1 MLRLDGA
8 ASIEEYERFCR
19 GHLPDPYPLF
29 QRLQAEDP
37 VHWSD
42 LLGAWVI
49 TRYSGVVAGLR
60 DPRLSSER
68 VPVFMGSLPQPLR
81 SQVHPLGEHLSRWV
95 SQVNPPDHTRLR
107 RLISIA
113 FTPKTVEKVR
123 PRIQEVVDGLI
134 DKVKQDGQMDL
145 IEQFAY
151 PLPATVISEMLGV
164 PSRGQDRFR
173 RWSDDIMAFV
183 GVSVLA
189 LPAIAEKCYQSLS
202 ELTAYFET
210 IIQECRSN
218 PREDLISALVAAEE
232 QGDRLSA
239 EELISMCSQ
248 LLVAGH
254 ETTTQLIANGIL
266 TLLRHPSELE
276 KLKQDPSLIAPAIEE
291 IMRFEGPSQRQTR
304 LVVEDVEMGGKRI
317 PKGATVLL
325 MLGAANRDSAEFPSP
340 DQFDICRSPNR
351 HVGFSSGIH
360 FCVGAPLARL
370 EGAMAINTLLRRL
383 PNLRLAAEDFEWR
396 ENMSLRGLKSLPVRF

>member
-81 SQVHPLGEHLSRWV
+81 GQVHPLGEHLSRWV

-218 PREDLISALVAAEE
+218 PREDLISALVARWASKPHGLLYRAEHMAEIEWLGE
-232 QGDRLSA
+232 QHNIAELASDAGRRMASHQHDWRAGVARLGT
-239 EELISMCSQ
+239 Q
-248 LLVAGH
+248 LAHCLGAGH
-254 ETTTQLIANGIL
+254 ARHCDVKQRKIDIAMLSCGERLDAITGFTDAET
-266 TLLRHPSELE
+266 
-276 KLKQDPSLIAPAIEE
+276 
-291 IMRFEGPSQRQTR
+291 
-304 LVVEDVEMGGKRI
+304 
-317 PKGATVLL
+317 
-325 MLGAANRDSAEFPSP
+325 
-340 DQFDICRSPNR
+340 
-351 HVGFSSGIH
+351 
-360 FCVGAPLARL
+360 LAQ
-370 EGAMAINTLLRRL
+370 
-383 PNLRLAAEDFEWR
+383 
-396 ENMSLRGLKSLPVRF
+396 

>member
-1 MLRLDGA
+1 MLVLRDVA
-8 ASIEEYERFCR
+8 ALEEYTRFCR
-19 GHLPDPYPLF
+19 GQLADPYPLF
-29 QRLQAEDP
+29 HRLQVEDP
-37 VHWSD
+37 IHWSD
-42 LLGAWVI
+42 LLSSWVF
-49 TRYSGVVAGLR
+49 TRYSDVVAGLR

-68 VPVFMGSLPQPLR
+68 VPVFMGSLPEPLR
-81 SQVHPLGEHLSRWV
+81 CQVKPLGQHLSRWV

-107 RLISIA
+107 RLISLA

-123 PRIQEVVDGLI
+123 PRVQELVERLISKVERDG
-134 DKVKQDGQMDL
+134 KMDL

-164 PSRGQDRFR
+164 PSEDQDRFR
-173 RWSDDIMAFV
+173 KWSDDIMAFV
-183 GVSVLA
+183 GVSILA
-189 LPAIAEKCYQSLS
+189 LPAIAEKCYQSLR
-202 ELTAYFET
+202 ELTEYFER
-210 IIQECRSN
+210 IIQECRST
-218 PREDLISALVAAEE
+218 PRDDLISALVAAEE

-239 EELISMCSQ
+239 EELVSMCSQ

-266 TLLRHPSELE
+266 TLLRHPGELQ
-276 KLKQDPSLIAPAIEE
+276 KLKQDPLLITSAIEE
-291 IMRFEGPSQRQTR
+291 VMRFEGPSQRQTR
-304 LVVEDVEMGGKRI
+304 LVVEDVEIGGKRI

-325 MLGAANRDSAEFPSP
+325 MLGAANRDPAEFPNP

-370 EGAMAINTLLRRL
+370 EGAIAINALVRRL
-383 PNLRLAAEDFEWR
+383 PNLRLATEDVQWR
-396 ENMSLRGLKSLPVRF
+396 ENMSLRGLKSLAVTF

>member
-1 MLRLDGA
+1 MLCLADA
-8 ASIEEYERFCR
+8 ASVAEYQQFCR

-29 QRLQAEDP
+29 HRLQAEDP

-42 LLGAWVI
+42 VLSAWVI
-49 TRYSGVVAGLR
+49 TRYQDVVAGLR

-68 VPVFMGSLPQPLR
+68 IPVFMGSLPEPLR
-81 SQVHPLGEHLSRWV
+81 REVSPLGQHLSRWV

-123 PRIQEVVDGLI
+123 PRVEELVHGLI
-134 DKVKQDGQMDL
+134 DRVEQDGHMDL
-145 IEQFAY
+145 IEQLAY

-164 PSRGQDRFR
+164 PSEDQDQFR

-183 GVSVLA
+183 GVSILE
-189 LPAIAEKCYQSLS
+189 LSPIARKCYQSLC
-202 ELTAYFET
+202 ELTEYFEGV
-210 IIQECRSN
+210 IQQCRSV
-218 PREDLISALVAAEE
+218 PRDDLISALVAAEE
-232 QGDRLSA
+232 QGDRLTA
-239 EELISMCSQ
+239 EELVAMCSQ

-266 TLLRHPSELE
+266 TLLRHPGELQ
-276 KLKQDPSLIAPAIEE
+276 KLREDPSLITSAIEE
-291 IMRFEGPSQRQTR
+291 VMRFEGPSQRQTR
-304 LVVEDVEMGGKRI
+304 LVVEDMEIGGKRI

-325 MLGAANRDSAEFPSP
+325 MLGAANRDPAEFPNP
-340 DQFDICRSPNR
+340 DQFDIRRNPNP

-360 FCVGAPLARL
+360 YCVGAPLARL
-370 EGAMAINTLLRRL
+370 EGAVAINALLSRL
-383 PNLRLAAEDFEWR
+383 PNLRLATQDLQWR
-396 ENMSLRGLKSLPVRF
+396 ENMSLRGLKALPVTF